1 MQHIETIIAAAI
13 VVALMVAPGC
23 KTTTDLHMHSQN
35 EQFGNQSIELHRT
48 LDTNGTAQ

>member
-1 MQHIETIIAAAI
+1 MHHIETIIAAAI
-13 VVALMVAPGC
+13 VVAPGC
-23 KTTTDLHMHSQN
+23 KTTTDLHMQSQN